1 MNSKSPKAKAAVRYK
16 IMTLSACLATFGL
29 GLVLGSSDYMT
40 ARDFTVKVDSK
51 LMIPGSSKSAGRPMI
66 SYWSDDE
73 KILFDQ
79 KVTAGTFAKAKEGD
93 IHVLHIRP
101 FDMKQTPAQN
111 AMFFF
116 LPVLLVCVGV
126 VGAGAAL
133 ASIFIKSKDSGA
145 SNE

>member
-1 MNSKSPKAKAAVRYK
+1 MKIKSPKAKATVRYK
-16 IMTLSACLATFGL
+16 IMAFPACFAIFGL

-79 KVTAGTFAKAKEGD
+79 KVTAGTFAKAREGD
-93 IHVLHIRP
+93 THVLHIRP
-101 FDMKQTPAQN
+101 FDMKQTHAQN
-111 AMFFF
+111 ALFFF